1 MAVLDAFDAN
11 SFDERTAKQL
21 LAYADWLS
29 RRGYVM
35 NTLGNIA
42 LRVKHSS
49 DPEHGVIYTKQKGVS
64 LEEMGLENVVVTD
77 VTAGHLLYG
86 KTPPSI
92 GHIMNRTI
100 FRLRPDINAVIH
112 VHPNEVIAYFSAT
125 GARELKYVSADT
137 ALILSEPAWVLEPNI
152 NVEIDASLLEDF
164 AHKTNCIIMPNH
176 GVTTLGRNISEAYH
190 RMTSAVAEVQRTILA
205 LQIAANIGREV
216 NWISEASVQKMY
228 ADAEM
233 VIYGA
238 PDAENC

>member
-1 MAVLDAFDAN
+1 MAALDAFDAN
-11 SFDERTAKQL
+11 SFDERAANQILT
-21 LAYADWLS
+21 YADRLS

-35 NTLGNIA
+35 NTLGNMA
-42 LRVKHSS
+42 LRVKHSI
-49 DPEHGVIYTKQKGVS
+49 DPEHGVIYTKQMGIS

-77 VTAGHLLYG
+77 VTAGRLLYG

-112 VHPNEVIAYFSAT
+112 VHPNEVIAYFSTT
-125 GARELKYVSADT
+125 GATELKYISADT

-152 NVEIDASLLEDF
+152 NVEVDASLLENF

-176 GVTTLGRNISEAYH
+176 GVTTLGRDISEAYH
-190 RMTSAVAEVQRTILA
+190 RLTSTVAEVQRTILA
-205 LQIAANIGREV
+205 LQIAADIGREV

-228 ADAEM
+228 DDAEM

-238 PDAENC
+238 QDPEKG

>member
-21 LAYADWLS
+21 LAYADRLA

-42 LRVKHSS
+42 LRVRHSF
-49 DPEHGVIYTKQKGVS
+49 DPEHGVIYTKQMGIS

-77 VTAGHLLYG
+77 VTAGRLLYG

-125 GARELKYVSADT
+125 GARELKYISADT
-137 ALILSEPAWVLEPNI
+137 ALILSAPAWVLEPNI

-176 GVTTLGRNISEAYH
+176 GVTTLGRSISEAYH
-190 RMTSAVAEVQRTILA
+190 RMTSTVAEVQRTILA
-205 LQIAANIGREV
+205 LQIAASIGREV

-228 ADAEM
+228 DDAEM

-238 PDAENC
+238 PNPEKS